1 MRRSYKTRERGEVRD
16 AVGTLMSVFYIGRD
30 PETLSK
36 LMKRRTIGFIISFKV
51 KKRSKQSIK

>member
-1 MRRSYKTRERGEVRD
+1 MRD
-16 AVGTLMSVFYIGRD
+16 AVGTLMPVFYIGRD

-51 KKRSKQSIK
+51 KKRSKESIK